1 MVRQFQI
8 PIPWT
13 VQGSDIGGTRSL
25 SVVHAGLRTFLYNF
39 GCGSGTRSIRVVHR
53 SGASVEGLEG
63 KWNTMRLAAGLR
75 GIAQTLWLLMQ
86 VRGEKLSCSG
96 DPYEYGDA

>member
-1 MVRQFQI
+1 M
-8 PIPWT
+8 
-13 VQGSDIGGTRSL
+13 
-25 SVVHAGLRTFLYNF
+25 
-39 GCGSGTRSIRVVHR
+39 
-53 SGASVEGLEG
+53 EGLEG